1 MAESLRTSDS
11 QQQLVGARHNSG
23 KLLPTPVTVTG
34 VSFVSTMWLTATFLL
49 FAGLVVAAGFP
60 NWLHNEVPPGS
71 GQARD
76 LRTQISQVDL
86 GLFFL
91 YYNYTGNP
99 CLGSFIYG
107 ACNSTCRGVWCDAQ
121 LYLAYDPPAT
131 LVQGGANVSTG
142 LQAPDIR
149 DIAFLF
155 SSSIVYAFGCGMLLV
170 SLFMGVVAYC
180 KPRIKSCPM
189 FLVAFVFQVISGEH
203 GSRDNGL
210 YCTCSVCAVLYEL
223 LTSWHVLY
231 LHIPFAAY
239 ALVISLLHVHSPP
252 YTCTLSPTLPPPP
265 SPSTHTHTHR
275 YLSNCCTGAVTNQL
289 WI

>member
-11 QQQLVGARHNSG
+11 QQQLVGARPSSA
-23 KLLPTPVTVTG
+23 KFLPTPVTVSG
-34 VSFVSTMWLTATFLL
+34 VSFVSTMWLAATFLL

-76 LRTQISQVDL
+76 LRTLINQVDL

-99 CLGSFIYG
+99 CLGSFIRG
-107 ACNSTCRGVWCDAQ
+107 ACNSTCRGQWCDAQ
-121 LYLAYDPPAT
+121 LYLAYDPPASI
-131 LVQGGANVSTG
+131 LQGGANVSTG
-142 LQAPDIR
+142 LQAAEIS

-180 KPRIKSCPM
+180 KPRIKCCPM
-189 FLVAFVFQVISGEH
+189 FVVAFVFQVISGEP
-203 GSRDNGL
+203 GSRDSGHK
-210 YCTCSVCAVLYEL
+210 Y
-223 LTSWHVLY
+223 
-231 LHIPFAAY
+231 
-239 ALVISLLHVHSPP
+239 ISL
-252 YTCTLSPTLPPPP
+252 
-265 SPSTHTHTHR
+265 
-275 YLSNCCTGAVTNQL
+275 CCACACVFL
-289 WI
+289 

>member
-11 QQQLVGARHNSG
+11 QQQLVGARPSSG
-23 KLLPTPVTVTG
+23 KFLPTPVTVTG

-99 CLGSFIYG
+99 CLGSFING

-121 LYLAYDPPAT
+121 LYLEYDPPAT

-203 GSRDNGL
+203 GSRDNGRLNL
-210 YCTCSVCAVLYEL
+210 YSASLFPRL
-223 LTSWHVLY
+223 HPLTRNGSGDH
-231 LHIPFAAY
+231 
-239 ALVISLLHVHSPP
+239 
-252 YTCTLSPTLPPPP
+252 
-265 SPSTHTHTHR
+265 
-275 YLSNCCTGAVTNQL
+275 
-289 WI
+289 